1 MKQLQ
6 HLNKGLPDGFD
17 SEGALNQVA
26 APTVFSADVKAIPG
40 NQQKPALKIH
50 APLHK
55 TQMNSLE
62 TPDVPQWETLSG
74 SLADFSFLTFFDR

>member
-1 MKQLQ
+1 MFQGGGRGGGRVKQLH

-40 NQQKPALKIH
+40 N
-50 APLHK
+50 
-55 TQMNSLE
+55 
-62 TPDVPQWETLSG
+62 
-74 SLADFSFLTFFDR
+74 